1 MANLIRRAVTSP
13 LAIAAILW
21 PVILLAPYVPGL
33 PRPSPSGMTWRQEML
48 LALLLSSSLGL
59 LAARLR
65 RASTTSFII
74 SRNRIFLSV
83 SLLLF
88 VIWSGAS
95 LTWAANPYP
104 ALHHTFVWG
113 AYLLFFLLLEQ
124 VAQRPRLLY
133 ASITMLGVL
142 ILIIGIACIIGFFAT
157 PLSLF
162 RNNGLGEPLAVA
174 VPLFAALS
182 LGLRQRRAALFCGM
196 TAVVAWLAML
206 QMSER
211 ASFIATTTGLALLGV
226 IALALPRFRPH
237 SLARAV
243 SLAAAF
249 AAVTMLQSVPLPFA
263 QEEAAG
269 NLTPVFSRVIK
280 ETSAED
286 LNTRAR
292 FLFWGAALEMVRERP
307 AIGVGADNY
316 DVAFADAR
324 ARFSARNPSSS
335 LVEINEGF
343 LAVRAHNE
351 YLQILAE
358 LGIVG
363 FALFLLFVAALL
375 WAAFCALRRA
385 RSPLVP
391 GAIASLTVFA
401 ISSGASSVS
410 FRWMGS
416 GLVFFFAVALV
427 SRFASVEAQ
436 VSKSA
441 AIGFAP
447 LFARRATA
455 AAFIF
460 SLVMLLAMCAQSLN
474 VLMNGAAQESADT
487 VQAESRF
494 RSAVFWNPYDAAAH
508 FNYGMWL
515 YFQGRANEGTPHIRY
530 GVENG
535 INTSTCY
542 VYLAAAETE
551 SGDLR
556 AAEATIARA
565 IEVYPRSVLLRIRHA
580 SVLIGLGRSQEAQDE
595 YTKALSFNSARA
607 RGWWQ
612 LICFG
617 KRAAS
622 DAAIKDPDNVVLPG
636 DLLPLE
642 AVHFVIAENE
652 RRPPNGC
659 SVNLASVT
667 SDTDASR

>member
-1 MANLIRRAVTSP
+1 M
-13 LAIAAILW
+13 
-21 PVILLAPYVPGL
+21 
-33 PRPSPSGMTWRQEML
+33 
-48 LALLLSSSLGL
+48 
-59 LAARLR
+59 
-65 RASTTSFII
+65 F
-74 SRNRIFLSV
+74 
-83 SLLLF
+83 
-88 VIWSGAS
+88 
-95 LTWAANPYP
+95 WAANPYP

-124 VAQRPRLLY
+124 VAGRPRLLY
-133 ASITMLGVL
+133 ASITMLGVV

-182 LGLRQRRAALFCGM
+182 LRVRQRRGALFCGV
-196 TAVVAWLAML
+196 TAVVAWMAVL

-211 ASFIATTTGLALLGV
+211 ASFIATTTGLVLLGA
-226 IALALPRFRPH
+226 IALALPRFRPRNLMRAL
-237 SLARAV
+237 SLV
-243 SLAAAF
+243 AAF
-249 AAVTMLQSVPLPFA
+249 VVITVLQSVPLPFA
-263 QEEAAG
+263 QEEEAG
-269 NLTPVFSRVIK
+269 NPPPVFSRIVK
-280 ETSAED
+280 ETSSED

-292 FLFWGAALEMVRERP
+292 FLFWGAAIEMARERP
-307 AIGVGADNY
+307 VTGVGADNY

-324 ARFSARNPSSS
+324 ARFSARNPASS

-358 LGIVG
+358 LGVVG
-363 FALFLLFVAALL
+363 LALFLSFVAALL
-375 WAAFCALRRA
+375 WAALCALRRA

-391 GAIASLTVFA
+391 GAIASLAVFA

-416 GLVFFFAVALV
+416 GLVFFFAAALV
-427 SRFASVEAQ
+427 VRFANPAAQ
-436 VSKSA
+436 DSKAA
-441 AIGFAP
+441 AISFAP
-447 LFARRATA
+447 LFARRRATA

-474 VLMNGAAQESADT
+474 VLMNGAAQASIDKA
-487 VQAESRF
+487 QAESRF
-494 RSAVFWNPYDAAAH
+494 RSAIFWNPYDAAAH
-508 FNYGMWL
+508 FNYGTWL

-551 SGDLR
+551 AGDLR

-565 IEVYPRSVLLRIRHA
+565 IEVYPRSVFLRIRHA
-580 SVLIGLGRSQEAQDE
+580 SALAALGRSQEAQDE
-595 YTKALSFNSARA
+595 YATALSFNSANA

-617 KRAAS
+617 KEAAS
-622 DAAIKDPDNVVLPG
+622 KAAIKEPDNVEWPG
-636 DLLPLE
+636 GLLPLE
-642 AVHFVIAENE
+642 AVHFVIAENK

-659 SVNLASVT
+659 SANLASVT
-667 SDTDASR
+667 SGTQENASR